1 MSNILLSELSKDQLI
16 EKFEEYPIYAFPK
29 IIANAIQKSAFYH
42 HVPVAVAAQTYLA
55 QMSFIAQKFINAPSD
70 KKESGQPASLA
81 VLTVFASGE
90 GKDVC
95 KDDAAK
101 IAIEVDNTNMQNYN
115 EEIIAWKIAHQK
127 NKGERP
133 ISPQSIFVR
142 ATTQGVLK
150 HMSISPSTSFIW
162 STGEGG
168 YLFGGYS
175 LQSDTKSDALSTL
188 TDLVDRGSVTTN
200 LGGDDSTLVMIKRFC
215 LDIAVQDVVARPSLE
230 NEMCKKQGFFARF
243 LFAAPESLPFKQITK
258 DNRKLKSYNDNDN
271 DINMYWSL
279 CRELLDPINLAID
292 TAERQVIMKNDEADD
307 IHIEYEIDTFH
318 KSFYMD
324 TY

>member
-1 MSNILLSELSKDQLI
+1 ELSKDQLI

-81 VLTVFASGE
+81 VLTVFAAGE
-90 GKDVC
+90 GQDVC

-101 IAIEVDNTNMQNYN
+101 IAIEVDNMNMQNYN

-127 NKGERP
+127 NTGERP
-133 ISPQSIFVR
+133 ISPQAIFVR

-150 HMSISPSTSFIW
+150 RMSSSASTSVSW

-175 LQSDTKSDALSTL
+175 LRSDTKSDALRTL
-188 TDLVDRGSVTTN
+188 TGLVDPGTVTTN
-200 LGGDDSTLVMIKRFC
+200 LGG
-215 LDIAVQDVVARPSLE
+215 
-230 NEMCKKQGFFARF
+230 G
-243 LFAAPESLPFKQITK
+243 
-258 DNRKLKSYNDNDN
+258 
-271 DINMYWSL
+271 
-279 CRELLDPINLAID
+279 
-292 TAERQVIMKNDEADD
+292 
-307 IHIEYEIDTFH
+307 
-318 KSFYMD
+318 
-324 TY
+324 

>member
-150 HMSISPSTSFIW
+150 HMSISPSSSFIW

-188 TDLVDRGSVTTN
+188 TGRIQT
-200 LGGDDSTLVMIKRFC
+200 
-215 LDIAVQDVVARPSLE
+215 
-230 NEMCKKQGFFARF
+230 
-243 LFAAPESLPFKQITK
+243 
-258 DNRKLKSYNDNDN
+258 
-271 DINMYWSL
+271 
-279 CRELLDPINLAID
+279 
-292 TAERQVIMKNDEADD
+292 
-307 IHIEYEIDTFH
+307 
-318 KSFYMD
+318 
-324 TY
+324 